1 MFTVY
6 ANNVCLT
13 FETSLEVLWTRLMGS
28 GVKLKIKKKIIYTK

>member
-13 FETSLEVLWTRLMGS
+13 FETSLEVLWMRLMGS
-28 GVKLKIKKKIIYTK
+28 GVKLKITRENYLY